1 MRRSRRSLR
10 VAGVDHG
17 GRFDEQGVVGCSSWR
32 VPKLRPGCVLAPG
45 LKALVEP
52 RPRGPGS
59 IVMRVRDGPTDELG
73 VRTPTLRGAIMA
85 QTRAKSAKTA
95 APRSSAAAKKSTK
108 TAAPSPSAAAKKS
121 TKTAAPRPSAA
132 AKKSTSAELKR
143 AAARTADLS
152 ETVLKSVETGQLAA
166 LDAVREF
173 LDAVD
178 EVLPAIGDRPSRRAT
193 VIDAALEM
201 ADKLVTTQYDFIRS
215 VVRSAD
221 RTLNKPGSTKK

>member
-95 APRSSAAAKKSTK
+95 APR
-108 TAAPSPSAAAKKS
+108 PSAAAKKS

-221 RTLNKPGSTKK
+221 RTLNKPGSTKR